1 MEFGLLIF
9 FSIAVLSGF
18 STVSAQSFCRRYGLT
33 SDQLLKGRGRADF
46 EDGTYWEQVIDGPLR
61 FVRLNF
67 NRTVDLYKVTVQM
80 RVNPDIRVIT
90 YDEHGNLRGRF
101 YQVQAGKRI
110 PLETTLPEQP
120 PISKLMLQGFDAQL
134 TFDEVLYVNVTVCAH
149 NCRAVPGCF
158 GECTPIEKDF
168 GCFECQCPEGSP
180 SSGCSGLQ
188 EQDMPRLIEIT
199 RKKTANCEIALGY
212 KRMVKTALAIDDCVS
227 FSYPKCD
234 FYRGVIVPKTRAECL
249 KYCY

>member
-1 MEFGLLIF
+1 MAIEHLIILT
-9 FSIAVLSGF
+9 IAVLNGF

-33 SDQLLKGRGRADF
+33 SDALLKGRGTVDF
-46 EDGTYWEQVIDGPLR
+46 DDGTFWEQVIDGPLR

-67 NRTVDLYKVTVQM
+67 NRTVDLQKVTVQM
-80 RVNPDIRVIT
+80 RVNPDVRVIT
-90 YDEHGNLRGRF
+90 YDEHGSLRGRF

-120 PISKLMLQGFDAQL
+120 AITKLMLQGFDAQL
-134 TFDEVLYVNVTVCAH
+134 TFDEVIYANVTVCAH
-149 NCRAVPGCF
+149 NCRAVPGCY

-180 SSGCSGLQ
+180 SSGCSGIQ
-188 EQDMPRLIEIT
+188 EQDMPKLIDIT
-199 RKKTANCEIALGY
+199 RKKAQNCEFAVGY
-212 KRMVKTALAIDDCVS
+212 KRMVKTAQAIDDCIS
-227 FSYPKCD
+227 FSYPKCE
-234 FYRGVIVPKTRAECL
+234 FYNGVIIPKTRAECL